1 VTRRE
6 FKNLRRCARKASSDI
21 RYGGG
26 GGSRT
31 RVREYAVAGVYMLS
45 RSCMFATHVKE
56 RRKPWVASSDE
67 VSSPL
72 VGTAYGDQPAFMT
85 SRPHPAGKTEVDV
98 ADLRFS

>member
-1 VTRRE
+1 
-6 FKNLRRCARKASSDI
+6 
-21 RYGGG
+21 
-26 GGSRT
+26 
-31 RVREYAVAGVYMLS
+31 
-45 RSCMFATHVKE
+45 MFATHVKE

-72 VGTAYGDQPAFMT
+72 VGTARDDQPAFMT